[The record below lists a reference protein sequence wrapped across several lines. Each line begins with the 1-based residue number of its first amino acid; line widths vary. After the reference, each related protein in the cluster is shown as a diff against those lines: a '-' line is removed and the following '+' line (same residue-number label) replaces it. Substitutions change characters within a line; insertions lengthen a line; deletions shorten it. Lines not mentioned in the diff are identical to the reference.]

1 MEGVNSH
8 NAMDDILATVN
19 VAKHMSTLIAPKISE
34 QEEFFNHDA
43 VIKVR
48 EKLRENYLHLYYHT
62 QNKMH
67 DDELSTENSFVT
79 EFKYIYEQFTE
90 YKFIDEI
97 PLIKYM
103 VALFEKV
110 VFNNVANLT
119 FSQQLKG
126 YLYELRT
133 FNEADLFQNG
143 IISDQL
149 FIMTVHKGK
158 GLEFD
163 NVCLYNLTDG
173 VYPHYRAYGNEVKDD
188 AKLVYVALSRAKQ
201 RIFYTY
207 TRNKSRFIERIASSF
222 KSLTANHI
230 KVLSGMNRQHQ
241 SHD

>member
-1 MEGVNSH
+1 
-8 NAMDDILATVN
+8 
-19 VAKHMSTLIAPKISE
+19 
-34 QEEFFNHDA
+34 
-43 VIKVR
+43 
-48 EKLRENYLHLYYHT
+48 
-62 QNKMH
+62 
-67 DDELSTENSFVT
+67 
-79 EFKYIYEQFTE
+79 
-90 YKFIDEI
+90 
-97 PLIKYM
+97 M